1 MTLFAPKSTP
11 TSRAEGDAAGER
23 ALRRSLNAVQLTT
36 LGIGAV
42 IGAGIFVFTG
52 VAAARYAGP
61 AVPLSFVAAGI
72 ACTLAAPWYAEMA
85 SAVPVAGSAY
95 TYSYATMGEFIAWII
110 GWDLVLEY
118 AMGASTV
125 GAGWSSYFVA
135 LLKNFGVTLPASV
148 TSAPYLWCD
157 ASDVGTKAG
166 CLVQG
171 FNVTGGVVNVPAIF
185 IVALMSLVLVVGIRE
200 SARVNNYIVALKLA
214 VIALVIVA
222 RPPALHKAKPP
233 PPA

>member
-1 MTLFAPKSTP
+1 MTLFATKSIT
-11 TSRAEGDAAGER
+11 TLRAEADAAGEG
-23 ALRRSLNAVQLTT
+23 ALGGPRPA
-36 LGIGAV
+36 GAPPPPAPR
-42 IGAGIFVFTG
+42 GG
-52 VAAARYAGP
+52 AAAGA
-61 AVPLSFVAAGI
+61 LLVAR
-72 ACTLAAPWYAEMA
+72 
-85 SAVPVAGSAY
+85 VGSAY

-125 GAGWSSYFVA
+125 GGGWSSYFVA

>member
-1 MTLFAPKSTP
+1 
-11 TSRAEGDAAGER
+11 
-23 ALRRSLNAVQLTT
+23 
-36 LGIGAV
+36 
-42 IGAGIFVFTG
+42 
-52 VAAARYAGP
+52 
-61 AVPLSFVAAGI
+61 
-72 ACTLAAPWYAEMA
+72 
-85 SAVPVAGSAY
+85 
-95 TYSYATMGEFIAWII
+95 
-110 GWDLVLEY
+110 
-118 AMGASTV
+118 MGASTV
-125 GAGWSSYFVA
+125 GAGWWSYFVA

-148 TSAPYLWCD
+148 TSAPSLWCD

-222 RPPALHKAKPP
+222 GAARDNKTTSHPPRPSPP
-233 PPA
+233 RGVGS

>member
-1 MTLFAPKSTP
+1 MSFWATKSIALL
-11 TSRAEGDAAGER
+11 RAEADATGEGTLKKTLG
-23 ALRRSLNAVQLTT
+23 ALNLTT
-36 LGIGAV
+36 LGIGAI
-42 IGAGIFVFTG
+42 IGAGIFVLTG
-52 VAAARYAGP
+52 LAAARHAGP

-72 ACTLAAPWYAEMA
+72 ACTFAALCYAEMA

-135 LLKNFGVTLPASV
+135 LLKDVGVNLPVSITA
-148 TSAPYLWCD
+148 APYLWCE
-157 ASDVGTKAG
+157 ASDVRTKAG

-171 FNVTGGVVNVPAIF
+171 FNATGGVVNLPAIL
-185 IVALMSLVLVVGIRE
+185 IV
-200 SARVNNYIVALKLA
+200 
-214 VIALVIVA
+214 
-222 RPPALHKAKPP
+222 
-233 PPA
+233 